1 MNVSIA
7 GPLVLE
13 LGDPPP
19 APGAAALPVWPSALA
34 LAAAITELRGRPA
47 LVGYADCWALR
58 RRLAAAALGHALV
71 VQGGDCA
78 EMFAEVSDRTTDRK
92 RTQLTDLGRRL
103 SEAVGLPSVLVG
115 RMAGQFAKPRSCAF
129 EPGPGGVEIPVYR
142 GDAVNT
148 VVPTGAGRAADPR
161 RMLTAYE
168 CSAAV
173 LRRLERRAGE
183 PVWTSHEAI
192 LTEYEG
198 PLVRR
203 DARTGARFAS
213 SGHLLWGG
221 ERTRSASGPQISL
234 LAGVDN
240 PVAVKLGPSATPAE
254 VVELIEVLD
263 PHRQPGRLT
272 LIPRLGA
279 ARVHDRLPALVA
291 AAAGIGAHPVWL
303 CDPMHG
309 NTVKLA
315 DGRKTRAVSDVV
327 AEVRGFVA
335 AVRAGGQRPA
345 GLHLE
350 CTPDDVTEC
359 VPRRED
365 IGVQPL
371 TRYESGCDP
380 RLNPEQTEQVLDAF
394 ADALAAATRLETV
407 S

>member
-1 MNVSIA
+1 MNASTAVS
-7 GPLVLE
+7 LVLE
-13 LGDPPP
+13 LGDPSP
-19 APGAAALPVWPSALA
+19 APETAALPVWPSAPA
-34 LAAAITELRGRPA
+34 LAVAVDELRGRPA
-47 LVGYADCWALR
+47 LVDYADCWALR

-103 SEAVGLPSVLVG
+103 SEATGLPSVLVG
-115 RMAGQFAKPRSCAF
+115 RMAGQFAKPRSCAY
-129 EPGPGGVEIPVYR
+129 EPGPDGVEIPVYR

-148 VVPTGAGRAADPR
+148 MVPTLAGRAAEPR
-161 RMLTAYE
+161 RLLTAYE
-168 CSAAV
+168 CSGAV
-173 LRRLERRAGE
+173 LRRLSQGAGE
-183 PVWTSHEAI
+183 PVWTSHESM
-192 LTEYEG
+192 LTEYEE

-203 DARTGARFAS
+203 DAGTQARFAS
-213 SGHLLWGG
+213 SGHLLWVG
-221 ERTRSASGPQISL
+221 ERTRSATGPQVSL

-254 VVELIEVLD
+254 VAELVEVLD
-263 PHRQPGRLT
+263 PHRQPGRLA

-291 AAAGIGAHPVWL
+291 AAASAGAHPVWL

-315 DGRKTRAVSDVV
+315 DGRKTRAVTDVV
-327 AEVRGFVA
+327 TEVREFVA
-335 AVRAGGQRPA
+335 AIRSGGQRPA

-359 VPRRED
+359 VPARED
-365 IGVQPL
+365 IGMPL
-371 TRYESGCDP
+371 PRYESGCDP
-380 RLNPEQTEQVLDAF
+380 RLGPEQTEQVLDAF
-394 ADALAAATRLETV
+394 ADALAASSRLETV

>member
-1 MNVSIA
+1 MNASTTA
-7 GPLVLE
+7 ALVLE

-19 APGAAALPVWPSALA
+19 APQAAALPVWPSAPA
-34 LAAAITELRGRPA
+34 LAAAVTELRSRPA
-47 LVGYADCWALR
+47 LVEYADCWALR

-92 RTQLTDLGRRL
+92 RGQLSDLGRRL
-103 SEAVGLPSVLVG
+103 FDTVGLPSVLVG
-115 RMAGQFAKPRSCAF
+115 RMAGQFAKPRSCAY

-148 VVPTGAGRAADPR
+148 VVPTRAGRAADPR
-161 RMLTAYE
+161 RLVTAYE

-173 LRRLERRAGE
+173 LRRLEQRAGD
-183 PVWTSHEAI
+183 PVWTSHEAMLI
-192 LTEYEG
+192 EYEE
-198 PLVRR
+198 PLVRH
-203 DARTGARFAS
+203 DADTGARFAS
-213 SGHLLWGG
+213 SGHLLWVG
-221 ERTRSASGPQISL
+221 ERTRSASGPQVAL

-254 VVELIEVLD
+254 VIELVEVLD

-279 ARVHDRLPALVA
+279 GRVHDRLPALVA
-291 AAAGIGAHPVWL
+291 AAAAVGAHPVWL

-309 NTVKLA
+309 NTVKLP
-315 DGRKTRAVSDVV
+315 DGRKTRAVTDVV

-359 VPRRED
+359 VPARED
-365 IGVQPL
+365 IEALSLP
-371 TRYESGCDP
+371 RYESGCDP
-380 RLNPEQTEQVLDAF
+380 RLSPEQTVQVLDAF
-394 ADALAAATRLETV
+394 AEALVASTRLETV